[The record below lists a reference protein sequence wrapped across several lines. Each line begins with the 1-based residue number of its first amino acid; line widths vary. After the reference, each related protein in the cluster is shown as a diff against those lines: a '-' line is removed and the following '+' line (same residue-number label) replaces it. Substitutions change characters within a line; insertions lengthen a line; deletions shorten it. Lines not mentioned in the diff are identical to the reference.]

1 MAVQIIF
8 GAFMILIGGSILYQ
22 EISKRFKCKELT
34 QGTVVDFREKTKKE
48 NGREKIVKYPIFEYE
63 ANGTT
68 VRANFNERSKAH
80 PYELSDVVEL
90 YYNRNKLDEFYI
102 KGNGTSIVMGV
113 IVLAFGLL
121 LFFA

>member
-8 GAFMILIGGSILYQ
+8 GALMILIGGSILYQ

-34 QGTVVDFREKTKKE
+34 KGTVVDFREKTKKE
-48 NGREKIVKYPIFEYE
+48 NGREKIVKYPIFEYK

-68 VRANFNERSKAH
+68 VRANFNEKSKVH
-80 PYELSDVVEL
+80 PYELLDVVDL

-113 IVLAFGLL
+113 IVLAFGVIL
-121 LFFA
+121 LFA

>member
-34 QGTVVDFREKTKKE
+34 KGTVVDFREKTKKE

-63 ANGTT
+63 VNGDI
-68 VRANFNERSKAH
+68 VRGNFNERSKAH
-80 PYELSDVVEL
+80 PYELSDVVDI
-90 YYNRNKLDEFYI
+90 YYNKNKAEEFYI

-121 LFFA
+121 LFLA